1 MLPPEMLEEVFENV
15 DDKQALLN
23 IVVASRRFFQLA
35 EPFLYARIVFPP
47 ASLKSTTTKL
57 RSLHEALEAP
67 NQRRAS
73 YVRSLSLTVQG
84 NGDRFLVDELLTK
97 TVNLKDLQL
106 IISPSFISRFF
117 RQSLPFALTSLHI
130 ASSRTVHTVSYSS
143 LYPDLLRF
151 LESQTSL
158 ETLHLSHINLNMA
171 VKFSSTSFPNLKTLI
186 LDSVRIHPFIDI
198 SSCVTHLRM
207 TGVRN
212 SAQVPHEEHRCL
224 GSVRTLSCPT
234 THAARSMES
243 WLPNLEWVEF
253 SGPINMWTLRSWHPE
268 NECQLRGIRLPQ
280 FTSGPPL
287 DFRPVFDDILT
298 LEFVEYGNG
307 GNAPLR
313 RRYRNPT
320 ATMSVRWL
328 CQPGEEWLAD
338 WEADVVVTPL
348 EIPPAE
354 P

>member
-1 MLPPEMLEEVFENV
+1 MILMLPPEMLEEVFENV

-23 IVVASRRFFQLA
+23 VVVASRRFFQLA

-57 RSLHEALEAP
+57 RSLHEALKAP

-73 YVRSLSLTVQG
+73 YVRTLSLTVQG
-84 NGDRFLVDELLTK
+84 NGDRFLVDELLMK

-117 RQSLPFALTSLHI
+117 RQSLPFTLTSLHN
-130 ASSRTVHTVSYSS
+130 ASSRTVHT
-143 LYPDLLRF
+143 
-151 LESQTSL
+151 TSL

-186 LDSVRIHPFIDI
+186 LDSVRIHPFVDT

-212 SAQVPHEEHRCL
+212 SAQVPHEDHRCL
-224 GSVRTLSCPT
+224 GSVLTLSCPT

-243 WLPNLEWVEF
+243 WLPNLEWLEF
-253 SGPINMWTLRSWHPE
+253 SGPTSMWTLRSWHPE

-280 FTSGPPL
+280 FTSGPLL

-307 GNAPLR
+307 SSTLLR

-320 ATMSVRWL
+320 
-328 CQPGEEWLAD
+328 
-338 WEADVVVTPL
+338 VTIGAL
-348 EIPPAE
+348 MV
-354 P
+354 